1 VCKKADMAFYS
12 TNKYQLVS
20 FYSEAPVRFACKI
33 PKRRGLSMKK
43 HKDKC
48 PGKCGPD
55 IYNRVDSHKWEN
67 KMEIHHLTSGKADI
81 KVVAK
86 LPKDHNCT
94 N

>member
-1 VCKKADMAFYS
+1 
-12 TNKYQLVS
+12 
-20 FYSEAPVRFACKI
+20 
-33 PKRRGLSMKK
+33 MKK

-55 IYNRVDSHKWEN
+55 IYNGIDSHKWEN
-67 KMEIHHLTSGKADI
+67 KMEIQHLTSGKADI
-81 KVVAK
+81 KVVVK